1 MKRSGVGG
9 FVGDVCALLG
19 VEGLRDAVKVKAL
32 FTELLEKMGHEN
44 RLRYA
49 SGGNK
54 TCVFAVA
61 EGAGGELGGAVV
73 SQLPREN
80 LKGWESCHACFSR
93 PLGGLDCTM

>member
-1 MKRSGVGG
+1 
-9 FVGDVCALLG
+9 
-19 VEGLRDAVKVKAL
+19 
-32 FTELLEKMGHEN
+32 MGHEN

-49 SGGNK
+49 SGGNE

-61 EGAGGELGGAVV
+61 EGTGGELGGAVV

-80 LKGWESCHACFSR
+80 LKGGESCHARFAR

>member
-9 FVGDVCALLG
+9 FVGDVRALLG
-19 VEGLRDAVKVKAL
+19 VEGLRDAVKVKAF
-32 FTELLEKMGHEN
+32 FTELLEKMGHED

-54 TCVFAVA
+54 T
-61 EGAGGELGGAVV
+61 
-73 SQLPREN
+73 
-80 LKGWESCHACFSR
+80 CHACFSR